1 MTEWSNN
8 EPIVCWPYTNYTQIH
23 RKRQRQR
30 RPRRRRRRW
39 WVGILNRFTNSRA
52 PCSGLE
58 RDNGSAGSKSKTWL
72 DGKMFHRRR
81 RRQWNRNF
89 PEKSLRSPVLDCNC
103 SAANFDGIAGYNW
116 WFCCGCCFYIFANYE
131 MTIII
136 PIACRCCKFCTVHR
150 FGSSQSLWE
159 RKIRLF
165 RLILFA
171 HLRDGDFW
179 YEETPNLLR
188 RRGVRITIGWLSVDR
203 IIGGN
208 CSGKRMILCARL
220 SLSSSTEP
228 ELDAM

>member
-23 RKRQRQR
+23 RKKQRQR
-30 RPRRRRRRW
+30 RPRRRRRWWW

-72 DGKMFHRRR
+72 NGKMFHRRR

-89 PEKSLRSPVLDCNC
+89 PEKSLRSLVLDCNC

-136 PIACRCCKFCTVHR
+136 PIACQGCKFCRRALCVRSPIWFKSVSLGTEDPIILVDLVRSFAGWR
-150 FGSSQSLWE
+150 F
-159 RKIRLF
+159 
-165 RLILFA
+165 LIW
-171 HLRDGDFW
+171 GD
-179 YEETPNLLR
+179 T
-188 RRGVRITIGWLSVDR
+188 
-203 IIGGN
+203 
-208 CSGKRMILCARL
+208 
-220 SLSSSTEP
+220 
-228 ELDAM
+228 